1 MAINSS
7 IIDNPIISITNQINQ
22 YKIVLMFY
30 NASRL
35 CEARPNSERQPLL
48 TDKCLCD
55 AQSIKIRQRVSYSRC

>member
-30 NASRL
+30 NVKVFGDSSRL
-35 CEARPNSERQPLL
+35 AFDLCVGRLFRQ
-48 TDKCLCD
+48 T
-55 AQSIKIRQRVSYSRC
+55 RVIASTVIEN

>member
-30 NASRL
+30 NAFRL
-35 CEARPNSERQPLL
+35 CVVVELEPQKPKFITNV
-48 TDKCLCD
+48 K
-55 AQSIKIRQRVSYSRC
+55 

>member
-30 NASRL
+30 NGGCYTMAGASTN
-35 CEARPNSERQPLL
+35 P
-48 TDKCLCD
+48 
-55 AQSIKIRQRVSYSRC
+55 YFG

>member
-30 NASRL
+30 NGLQIAEGGEI
-35 CEARPNSERQPLL
+35 EALNL
-48 TDKCLCD
+48 
-55 AQSIKIRQRVSYSRC
+55 I

>member
-30 NASRL
+30 NGLGIGVCCRF
-35 CEARPNSERQPLL
+35 RITNIQ
-48 TDKCLCD
+48 
-55 AQSIKIRQRVSYSRC
+55 

>member
-30 NASRL
+30 NVLRL
-35 CEARPNSERQPLL
+35 GEVAEYG
-48 TDKCLCD
+48 
-55 AQSIKIRQRVSYSRC
+55 KINYQF

>member
-30 NASRL
+30 NVLNIGA
-35 CEARPNSERQPLL
+35 
-48 TDKCLCD
+48 
-55 AQSIKIRQRVSYSRC
+55 V